1 MLANNFTI
9 FFRLSPA
16 AFLPKNAYNIHH
28 NPAAM
33 KKVVVLL
40 PLLLILLLASD
51 AGAAAYFRITNVS
64 PIYIVPNSEANFT
77 VDVKSLGPDG
87 EYVQLIFK
95 NLTPGL
101 SIDYAG
107 GLRYV
112 VPTGTRLFNCSM
124 RAGNVAPGNYTF
136 DIGIYAQDAKTNW
149 REAYAIVE
157 PTTAMQAASEVSNV
171 SIASATANMSAP
183 QTNRTKA
190 KAAPALGISASIFV
204 IMLLAAKRRG

>member
-1 MLANNFTI
+1 
-9 FFRLSPA
+9 
-16 AFLPKNAYNIHH
+16 
-28 NPAAM
+28 M
-33 KKVVVLL
+33 KRVVVLL
-40 PLLLILLLASD
+40 SLLLILLLAGD

-64 PIYIVPNSEANFT
+64 PIYIAPNSEANFT
-77 VDVKSLGPDG
+77 VNVKSLGPDG
-87 EYVQLIFK
+87 EYVSLIFK

-157 PTTAMQAASEVSNV
+157 PSAAMQVQAAPEVSNV
-171 SIASATANMSAP
+171 STANATSNMSATP
-183 QTNRTKA
+183 QANRTEA
-190 KAAPALGISASIFV
+190 KAAPALGTLASILV
-204 IMLLAAKRRG
+204 LMLLAARRRC

>member
-1 MLANNFTI
+1 
-9 FFRLSPA
+9 
-16 AFLPKNAYNIHH
+16 
-28 NPAAM
+28 M
-33 KKVVVLL
+33 KKVVMLL
-40 PLLLILLLASD
+40 SLLLILLLAGD

-64 PIYIVPNSEANFT
+64 PIYIAPNSEANFT
-77 VDVKSLGPDG
+77 VNVKSLGPDG
-87 EYVQLIFK
+87 EYVSLIFK

-149 REAYAIVE
+149 REAYAVVE
-157 PTTAMQAASEVSNV
+157 PSAAMQVQAAPEVSNV
-171 SIASATANMSAP
+171 STANATANMSATP
-183 QTNRTKA
+183 QTNTNRTEA
-190 KAAPALGISASIFV
+190 KAAPTLGALASILV
-204 IMLLAAKRRG
+204 IILLAARRIR